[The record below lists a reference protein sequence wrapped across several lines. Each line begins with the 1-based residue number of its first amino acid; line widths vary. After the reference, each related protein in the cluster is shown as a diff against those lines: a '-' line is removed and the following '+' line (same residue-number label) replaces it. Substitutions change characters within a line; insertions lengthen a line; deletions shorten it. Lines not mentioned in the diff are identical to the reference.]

1 MGEVAGPGIELRE
14 EVNGGINGLAPWE
27 TPQSFFDYEALNGI
41 NEVGD
46 KIESVKITID
56 SGAADSVCP
65 KDWATAFKTVPCEPG
80 KAKSFVNASG
90 AGINH
95 YGNKRITLKTSGT
108 NKTLAMPFRVC
119 DVRKP
124 LAAVRN
130 ICEKGNLVQFGSEP
144 GESFIKNKKSG
155 EKVLLE
161 QDRGQYVLSADL
173 VKDSTF

>member
-1 MGEVAGPGIELRE
+1 
-14 EVNGGINGLAPWE
+14 
-27 TPQSFFDYEALNGI
+27 
-41 NEVGD
+41 
-46 KIESVKITID
+46 
-56 SGAADSVCP
+56 
-65 KDWATAFKTVPCEPG
+65 
-80 KAKSFVNASG
+80 
-90 AGINH
+90 
-95 YGNKRITLKTSGT
+95 
-108 NKTLAMPFRVC
+108 MPFRVC